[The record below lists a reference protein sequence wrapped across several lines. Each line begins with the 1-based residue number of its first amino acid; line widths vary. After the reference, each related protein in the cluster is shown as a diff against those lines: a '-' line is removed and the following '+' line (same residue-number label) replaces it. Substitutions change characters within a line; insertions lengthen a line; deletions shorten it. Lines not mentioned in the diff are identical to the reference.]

1 MFSEAI
7 SSIWSRW
14 RWSSWPI
21 AAASSGSAA
30 ASGAVKKRSGL
41 ASEAAVL
48 RVGMRGP
55 DVVKRAKARSRHLGD
70 APRVAPAFE
79 FGGEERLDAIL
90 GDFGAEDAA
99 AEHEDVGVVVLAR
112 EPGAGAVM
120 DERGADRAMAVGG
133 DRHADAGAAAH
144 HASRRPPLAD
154 GAGERRR
161 EVRIVDGIAA
171 HRAGI
176 EHLVS

>member
-14 RWSSWPI
+14 RCSSWRI

-41 ASEAAVL
+41 ASGAAVL
-48 RVGMRGP
+48 RAGMRRGP
-55 DVVKRAKARSRHLGD
+55 EFVKGMKARSRHLGD

-90 GDFGAEDAA
+90 GDLGAEDAA

-133 DRHADAGAAAH
+133 DRHADAGAADQ
-144 HASRRPPLAD
+144 HAT
-154 GAGERRR
+154 RR
-161 EVRIVDGIAA
+161 EPTPDGG
-171 HRAGI
+171 RA
-176 EHLVS
+176 